1 MEMKVERMD
10 HMHIVV
16 KDIEAVG
23 RFFADITGSHVFG
36 PRDTGLGFKVAFD
49 NLGIEFMAPTAP
61 GNPIADRLDGYGEGL
76 AWIGFKVPD
85 LDEAVAELR
94 EKGIKVAYWR
104 DYSDPNWKGDVRAA
118 RTEDPTQTYGVAIEL
133 VEYKDVQPVAAANW
147 QKIGEIPLM
156 PLGKKK

>member
-1 MEMKVERMD
+1 MKVERID

-16 KDIEAVG
+16 KDIEAAG
-23 RFFADITGSHVFG
+23 RFFADIMGSHVFG

-61 GNPIADRLDGYGEGL
+61 GNPIANRLDGYGEGL

-94 EKGIKVAYWR
+94 EKGIKVTYWR

>member
-1 MEMKVERMD
+1 MKVERMD

-94 EKGIKVAYWR
+94 EKGIKMAYWR

-133 VEYKDVQPVAAANW
+133 VEYRDVQPVAAANW

>member
-1 MEMKVERMD
+1 MKVERMD

-133 VEYKDVQPVAAANW
+133 VEYRDVQPVAAANW

>member
-1 MEMKVERMD
+1 MKVERMD

-16 KDIEAVG
+16 KDIEAAG
-23 RFFADITGSHVFG
+23 RFFADIMGSHVFG

-61 GNPIADRLDGYGEGL
+61 GNPIADRIDGYGEGL
-76 AWIGFKVPD
+76 AWIGLKVPD

-118 RTEDPTQTYGVAIEL
+118 RTEDPTQTYGVALEL
-133 VEYKDVQPVAAANW
+133 AEYRDVQPVAAANW